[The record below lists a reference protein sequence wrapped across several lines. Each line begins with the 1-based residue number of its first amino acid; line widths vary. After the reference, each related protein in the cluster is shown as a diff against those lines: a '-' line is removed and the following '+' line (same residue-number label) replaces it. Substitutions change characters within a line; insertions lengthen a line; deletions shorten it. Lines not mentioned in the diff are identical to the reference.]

1 MRQRGR
7 LFYLIKK
14 EFIQLK
20 RDKRLLPMLILM
32 PLIQLVII
40 GYVFSTD
47 VKNIGTSILDESGTA
62 ESRAFISAVKSAG
75 YFVVDDYADG
85 RDDLMAKIENG
96 DVRVGLV
103 IPADYAAKLSRG
115 ETAEIEALIDGSD
128 PNTGGVALSYISRI
142 AQAKGMEIKV
152 KQLGGREIKPLLDSR
167 IRILFNPEMKSVDF
181 MIPGLIAMLL
191 MLVTTLLASASVV
204 REREHGTME
213 HLIVMPVRKWELIIG
228 KLLPFVV
235 FGFLD
240 VLLIVLVGT
249 LWFKVPFRGN
259 LAELFVLS
267 TLFIFT
273 NLGVGLFVS
282 TTARTQQQA
291 MLTAYFIALPTMILS
306 GLIFPIENMPETI
319 QALSYVFPL
328 RYFLVIVRSI
338 FLKGSNSMD
347 MWRDI
352 ALLAAY
358 GMTIISLSV
367 WRFQKKLS

>member
-1 MRQRGR
+1 
-7 LFYLIKK
+7 
-14 EFIQLK
+14 
-20 RDKRLLPMLILM
+20 
-32 PLIQLVII
+32 
-40 GYVFSTD
+40 
-47 VKNIGTSILDESGTA
+47 
-62 ESRAFISAVKSAG
+62 
-75 YFVVDDYADG
+75 
-85 RDDLMAKIENG
+85 
-96 DVRVGLV
+96 
-103 IPADYAAKLSRG
+103 
-115 ETAEIEALIDGSD
+115 
-128 PNTGGVALSYISRI
+128 
-142 AQAKGMEIKV
+142 
-152 KQLGGREIKPLLDSR
+152 
-167 IRILFNPEMKSVDF
+167 
-181 MIPGLIAMLL
+181 
-191 MLVTTLLASASVV
+191 
-204 REREHGTME
+204 
-213 HLIVMPVRKWELIIG
+213 MPVRKWELIIG